1 MSDWRMWVA
10 QGGVLLSVT
19 AMLAMSVSGAEP
31 PRKVLRHIVLYK
43 FKDDVKPEQI
53 QEVIAA
59 FNALPSKITTIIGY
73 EHGLN
78 VSHEG
83 KSDGLTHCFLVTF
96 ASEKD
101 RDDYIAHPAH
111 QEYVKIVK
119 DRREKVVVCDFW
131 AAE

>member
-1 MSDWRMWVA
+1 MSDWRMWIVK
-10 QGGVLLSVT
+10 GGMLLSVT
-19 AMLAMSVSGAEP
+19 ALMAMSVSGAEP

-43 FKDDVKPEQI
+43 FKPEVKDEQV

-59 FNALPSKITTIIGY
+59 FNALPSKIDTIIGY

-83 KSDGLTHCFLVTF
+83 KSDDLTHCFVVTF

-101 RDDYIAHPAH
+101 RDDYIKHPAH
-111 QEYVKIVK
+111 QEYVKVVR
-119 DRREKVVVCDFW
+119 DRREKVIVVDFW
-131 AAE
+131 ATE